1 MNEIFADTGYFIAIL
16 SRHDQYRESA
26 LRAADTYRGV
36 RIVTTEMVLVELFAA
51 ASREGPQTR
60 AEVADFLQQI
70 RSDPNF
76 TIIPQTPEQF
86 DAAAQLY
93 SQRLDQRYS
102 LTDCASFLA
111 MQERGITH
119 ALTFDIDFQTAGF
132 MTALA

>member
-1 MNEIFADTGYFIAIL
+1 MNEVFADSGYFIAL
-16 SRHDQYRESA
+16 LLPRDQHSE
-26 LRAADTYRGV
+26 RAVQAAETFRDAH
-36 RIVTTEMVLVELFAA
+36 IVTTEMVLVEVFAA
-51 ASREGPQTR
+51 SSRRGNR
-60 AEVADFLQQI
+60 I
-70 RSDPNF
+70 RSAALDLLQELRSHPNV

>member
-1 MNEIFADTGYFIAIL
+1 MNEVFADSGYFIAL
-16 SRHDQYRESA
+16 LLPRDQHGERA
-26 LRAADTYRGV
+26 HRAAAALDGV
-36 RIVTTEMVLVELFAA
+36 RVVTTEMVLVELFAA
-51 ASREGPQTR
+51 ASRQGYRPR
-60 AEVADFLQQI
+60 REVSAFLQQL
-70 RSDPNF
+70 RDDPNV

-132 MTALA
+132 ITALA